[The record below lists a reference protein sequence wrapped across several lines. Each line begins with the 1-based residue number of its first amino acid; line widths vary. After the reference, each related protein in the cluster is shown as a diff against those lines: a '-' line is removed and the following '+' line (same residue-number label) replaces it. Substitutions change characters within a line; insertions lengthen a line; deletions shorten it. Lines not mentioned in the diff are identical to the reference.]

1 MTLQTRPLSRGDQP
15 PDRPS
20 ARPGRR
26 GAIIAA
32 AAVVLAALLAGH
44 RLVPGNAGT
53 LLDTA
58 LPWVGLLIPLLLLAA
73 ALRRARLGLVA
84 TALPAVVW
92 LALFGTA
99 FLPGGGGSY
108 DVRAVSQNM
117 YADNP
122 SPAATAAALVGT
134 KADLLALQEMPSG
147 DHPARLSRVYPHHV
161 VKGTVGLWSRWPL
174 RGAKV
179 VPLGLGWPRALRATV
194 ATPKGDLAVYVAHLG
209 SARPGRT
216 GGRDATMDRLAAVV
230 RADRARRVLVLGD
243 LNTATTDRKLG
254 ALVPPLRESQR
265 SAGTGLGFT
274 WPSRFPVARP
284 DHILFRGVDAVGAGT
299 VPTPGSDHHAVRA
312 DFTL

>member
-1 MTLQTRPLSRGDQP
+1 MTVQTRPLSRGDQP
-15 PDRPS
+15 PARRPPAS
-20 ARPGRR
+20 SRR
-26 GAIIAA
+26 GAVIAA
-32 AAVVLAALLAGH
+32 ASVVLALLLAGH

-58 LPWVGLLIPLLLLAA
+58 LPWLGLLVPVLLLAA
-73 ALRRARLGLVA
+73 AARRARLGA
-84 TALPAVVW
+84 AAAALPAAVW

-99 FLPGGGGSY
+99 FVPGGGGPY

-117 YADNP
+117 YAANP
-122 SPAATAAALVGT
+122 SPAATAARLIGT

-147 DHPARLSRVYPHHV
+147 DHPARLSRVYRHHV

-174 RGAKV
+174 RNARE

-194 ATPKGDLAVYVAHLG
+194 AAPKGELAVYVAHLG

-230 RADRARRVLVLGD
+230 RADRAERVLVLGD

-254 ALVPPLRESQR
+254 ELVPPLRESHR

-284 DHILFRGVDAVGAGT
+284 DHILYRGVEAVGAGT